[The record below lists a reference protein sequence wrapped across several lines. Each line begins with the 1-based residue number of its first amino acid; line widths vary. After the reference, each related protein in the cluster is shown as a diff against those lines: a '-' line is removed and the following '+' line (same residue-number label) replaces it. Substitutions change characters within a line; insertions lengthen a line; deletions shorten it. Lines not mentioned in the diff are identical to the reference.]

1 MAAVTAAVAGTVGGA
16 VVKGIGAKKAARRAG
31 RKAAAA
37 RRAIADLEANRQD
50 VINPFDNMEGVSD
63 MAQNLTGMMSNPMA
77 NLGVATQAAEMQA
90 EEADIALANTLDTL
104 RATGAGAGGATALA
118 QMALKSKQGISASIQ
133 QQEAQNQKL
142 RAQGEQNLQQR
153 QVAEEQRIQGVEMN
167 DAVRLQNAESQGRM
181 FEFNTQESR
190 DNTKLSRLYG
200 QQANAEANQAQ
211 ARASGVNALSGGLT
225 GLGSLALGGAFG
237 DMPGK

>member
-16 VVKGIGAKKAARRAG
+16 VVKGIGARKAARRAG
-31 RKAAAA
+31 RRAAAA
-37 RRAIADLEANRQD
+37 RRAISDLEANRQD
-50 VINPFDNMEGVSD
+50 VINPFDNMEGVAD
-63 MAQNLTGMMSNPMA
+63 MAENLSGMMSNPMA

-142 RAQGEQNLQQR
+142 RAQG
-153 QVAEEQRIQGVEMN
+153 
-167 DAVRLQNAESQGRM
+167 
-181 FEFNTQESR
+181 
-190 DNTKLSRLYG
+190 
-200 QQANAEANQAQ
+200 
-211 ARASGVNALSGGLT
+211 
-225 GLGSLALGGAFG
+225 
-237 DMPGK
+237 

>member
-118 QMALKSKQGISASIQ
+118 QMALKSKKGISANIE
-133 QQEAQNQKL
+133 QQEATNQKM
-142 RAQGEQNLQQR
+142 RAQGEADLQRRKTAEAQR
-153 QVAEEQRIQGVEMN
+153 VQGMKIDEE
-167 DAVRLQNAESQGRM
+167 VRVQNAESQGRA
-181 FEFNTQESR
+181 FEFNTQENR
-190 DNTKLSRLYG
+190 DNTKLGRLYG
-200 QQANAEANQAQ
+200 QQASAEANQAAAQ
-211 ARASGVNALSGGLT
+211 AGETNAIAGGIE
-225 GLGSLALGGAFG
+225 GLGSLFG
-237 DMPGK
+237 P